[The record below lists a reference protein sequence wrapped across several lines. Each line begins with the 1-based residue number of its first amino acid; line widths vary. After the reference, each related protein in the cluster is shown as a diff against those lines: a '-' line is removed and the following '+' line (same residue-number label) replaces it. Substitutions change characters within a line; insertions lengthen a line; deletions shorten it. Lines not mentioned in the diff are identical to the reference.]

1 MPARG
6 GRSGRC
12 PCRPAFP
19 GEARRTV
26 RLVFCLAALAIGR
39 PDAGTAAF
47 DRDAPGRARRA
58 DGAAVAAA
66 RPEVRDP
73 LFELLIAIAEGDSL
87 GVWEAPALG
96 AWVADS
102 GRPTRLPLDRIRRVE
117 RRAVIDSASA
127 AHGGPRPTRL
137 WRLSLDGDLAFP
149 MPYSILGYHPGTLRL
164 SREIVLSE
172 WRPGAANL
180 RLARDDSARV
190 FPYAGIVCWRLDEG
204 WLVLDADG
212 WVDRLLGS
220 VLDDSWTEGL
230 ALGRLDGGL
239 VGLAL
244 GVNRDLRRLMG
255 EFDFREDRVF
265 PNGRPAA
272 RALSGFCRP
281 CVAPPVGQAP
291 RAWQGG
297 P

>member
-1 MPARG
+1 MRRLPALRNLLLALG
-6 GRSGRC
+6 
-12 PCRPAFP
+12 
-19 GEARRTV
+19 
-26 RLVFCLAALAIGR
+26 LAATVVGSPGA
-39 PDAGTAAF
+39 ATAAG
-47 DRDAPGRARRA
+47 DRDAPGRVRRA
-58 DGAAVAAA
+58 DGVTAAA
-66 RPEVRDP
+66 ALPEVRDP

-87 GVWEAPALG
+87 GVWEAPAL
-96 AWVADS
+96 AVRVAGS

-117 RRAVIDSASA
+117 RQAVIDSASTA
-127 AHGGPRPTRL
+127 LGGPRPTRR

-172 WRPGAANL
+172 WRLGDANL

-190 FPYAGIVCWRLDEG
+190 FPYAGVVCWRLDEG

-220 VLDDSWTEGL
+220 ALDDSWTEGL
-230 ALGRLDGGL
+230 ALGRLDGRL

-244 GVNRDLRRLMG
+244 GVNRESRRLMG
-255 EFDFREDRVF
+255 EFDFRADKVF

-272 RALSGFCRP
+272 RVLSGFCRSF
-281 CVAPPVGQAP
+281 VAPPAGQAS
-291 RAWQGG
+291 RAWKDG

>member
-1 MPARG
+1 MP
-6 GRSGRC
+6 GRVLQAGLL
-12 PCRPAFP
+12 A
-19 GEARRTV
+19 
-26 RLVFCLAALAIGR
+26 LCLAAPMTGSFGV
-39 PDAGTAAF
+39 GTAAP
-47 DRDAPGRARRA
+47 DRDVPGRARRA
-58 DGAAVAAA
+58 DGVVVAAA
-66 RPEVRDP
+66 SPEVRDP
-73 LFELLIAIAEGDSL
+73 LFELLIGIAEGDSL
-87 GVWEAPALG
+87 GVWETPAL
-96 AWVADS
+96 AARVTVS
-102 GRPTRLPLDRIRRVE
+102 GRPTHLPLDRIRRVE

-127 AHGGPRPTRL
+127 ESGGLRPTRR
-137 WRLSLDGDLAFP
+137 WRLSLDEDLAFP
-149 MPYSILGYHPGTLRL
+149 MPYSILGYHPGTLRF

-172 WRPGAANL
+172 WRLGAANL

-190 FPYAGIVCWRLDEG
+190 FPYAGIVCWRLDAG

-220 VLDDSWTEGL
+220 ALDDSWTEGL
-230 ALGRLDGGL
+230 ALGRLDGRL

-255 EFDFREDRVF
+255 EFDFREDKVF

-272 RALSGFCRP
+272 RVLTGFCRSF
-281 CVAPPVGQAP
+281 VAPPPGLAP

>member
-1 MPARG
+1 MRWLA
-6 GRSGRC
+6 
-12 PCRPAFP
+12 
-19 GEARRTV
+19 ARRS
-26 RLVFCLAALAIGR
+26 LLLALCLAAPVIGR
-39 PDAGTAAF
+39 PGAGTAAP
-47 DRDAPGRARRA
+47 DRDAPGRARRD
-58 DGAAVAAA
+58 DGGITAAA

-73 LFELLIAIAEGDSL
+73 LFELFIAIAEGDSL
-87 GVWEAPALG
+87 GVWEAPAL
-96 AWVADS
+96 AARVAGS
-102 GRPTRLPLDRIRRVE
+102 GRLTRLPLARIRCVE
-117 RRAVIDSASA
+117 RRAVSDSASA
-127 AHGGPRPTRL
+127 VSGGPRPTRR

-172 WRPGAANL
+172 WRLGAANL

-190 FPYAGIVCWRLDEG
+190 FPYAGVVCWRLDAG
-204 WLVLDADG
+204 WLVLDADA

-220 VLDDSWTEGL
+220 ALDDSWTEGL
-230 ALGRLDGGL
+230 ALGRLDGRL

-255 EFDFREDRVF
+255 EFDFRADKVF

-272 RALSGFCRP
+272 RALSGFCRSF
-281 CVAPPVGQAP
+281 VAPPPGQAP